1 MTDFSHVHASS
12 AFSRRTFVFGEAIIV
27 PQKLQEPEGTVACNR
42 FFKVNYQA
50 MKMLSKINYTVRTC
64 SMFVLDTKLV

>member
-1 MTDFSHVHASS
+1 M
-12 AFSRRTFVFGEAIIV
+12 FGEAIIV

-50 MKMLSKINYTVRTC
+50 RKMLSKSNYTVRTC
-64 SMFVLDTKLV
+64 SMFVLDTNLV